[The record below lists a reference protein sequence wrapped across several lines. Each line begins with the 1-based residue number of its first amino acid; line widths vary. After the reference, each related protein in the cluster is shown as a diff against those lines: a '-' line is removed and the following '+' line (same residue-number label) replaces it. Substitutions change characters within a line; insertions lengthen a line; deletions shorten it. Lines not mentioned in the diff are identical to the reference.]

1 MEHYKER
8 RTCSHWKFKHTYIYE
23 SFTRNIGVISI
34 EEQAKLKHARVTVA
48 GTSGFGGITLIQLTR
63 MGVCSLHIIDPDE

>member
-1 MEHYKER
+1 MQHYKER
-8 RTCSHWKFKHTYIYE
+8 GTCAHWKFKHTYIYE

-48 GTSGFGGITLIQLTR
+48 GTG
-63 MGVCSLHIIDPDE
+63 